1 MSAAAKKKK
10 SSNTKK
16 SSTTKKSTNEK
27 VNNNENLENQTSEV
41 KKETKSSN
49 KKTSTPKEKVENAET
64 KKSNTSKKKT
74 EGSDE
79 NKAIKKNTTKS
90 KKNTNKNEDS
100 KKSSVSEDKKEV
112 SEKDKLEN
120 VSDKSE
126 TKKSTSKKTSSKT
139 KKSSSTKKKTSTASK
154 TTKKQ
159 TKKSIT
165 EKEDVV
171 ENEIAENSNKKKTG
185 KSKKENKVSNEEEKS
200 DSKENKEEIVEKVEK
215 KESLNPNEKPDY
227 VKKMLKN
234 RKIKMF
240 FIALVILFILL
251 ILGFSICFSLLNMDS
266 NNFTKG
272 VKIRNID
279 VSELT
284 LDEAREKINSSI
296 NSELVP
302 EIELKYGEEYKITLS
317 PEQIEYKYNVEE
329 ALLKGYDVGR
339 SGNIFVNNY
348 TLLLTPFF
356 EKNIDVNYMYNE
368 EFLNNF
374 IDDINSKIPGIV
386 VEPNYY
392 IEEDE
397 LIISKGKDGIQVDKE
412 KLRSMILDA
421 ISSRDINEVLKE
433 DYKQI
438 IDIPVIDV
446 KASLIDID
454 KIYNEIHREPQD
466 AYYETDPYKIYAD
479 VDGIDFNVSVDEAK
493 NIITSEEKDEY
504 TIPLKITK
512 AGKTINDLGTE
523 AFPYLISSFSTKYDA
538 SNRNR
543 STNLEIA
550 AEKIN
555 GKVLMPGEIFSFNKV
570 VGKRT
575 VEDGYKDAKI
585 YADGGVVDGLA
596 GGICQIS
603 STLYNTVLLANLEIV
618 ERRNHSYTTSYV
630 AAGRDATVVYG
641 AIDFQFKNS
650 RSYPIKNGIAEFKMH
665 GMPEENEYEI
675 RILPVTT
682 QSIPYGTSYIDD
694 PTLAPGRQVVVQAGH
709 AGYKVTT
716 SIEKRLN
723 GTVVSKEVISNDTYN
738 PMKTIIRRG
747 PVAVPTEAA
756 PVPVETPVQ

>member
-1 MSAAAKKKK
+1 MK
-10 SSNTKK
+10 
-16 SSTTKKSTNEK
+16 
-27 VNNNENLENQTSEV
+27 LQ
-41 KKETKSSN
+41 
-49 KKTSTPKEKVENAET
+49 KTV
-64 KKSNTSKKKT
+64 
-74 EGSDE
+74 
-79 NKAIKKNTTKS
+79 
-90 KKNTNKNEDS
+90 
-100 KKSSVSEDKKEV
+100 
-112 SEKDKLEN
+112 
-120 VSDKSE
+120 
-126 TKKSTSKKTSSKT
+126 
-139 KKSSSTKKKTSTASK
+139 
-154 TTKKQ
+154 
-159 TKKSIT
+159 
-165 EKEDVV
+165 
-171 ENEIAENSNKKKTG
+171 

-650 RSYPIKNGIAEFKMH
+650 RSYPIKIEASVKNGIAEFKMH